1 LLQKLTKLKPYKNDD
16 FIDCSPSSTQVMP
29 EKPTQ
34 SLEEVTIR
42 FAGDS
47 GDGMQLTGTQFT
59 NTTAMLG
66 NDLSTL
72 PDYPAEI
79 RAPAGTLFGVS
90 GFQIHFGS
98 TEINTPGDQCDV
110 LVAMNAAA
118 LKVNVGSLVD
128 GGAIIVNTDG
138 FNDRN
143 LKLAGYTSSPLKD
156 GSISKYQVF
165 EVDITKLTALA
176 LQDLGLSS
184 KLVDRSKNFFALGMM
199 YWMYNRP
206 MESTI
211 DWISS
216 KFSSKPEIKE
226 ANLRVLKAGWNYG
239 ETTEIFKVR
248 YEVARAKLP
257 PGKYRNITG
266 NQATAWGMMAAAK
279 KARLDLFLGS
289 YPITPASDILHELS
303 MYKHFGV
310 KTFQAE
316 DEIAG
321 VTSALGASFAGA
333 LGVTTTSGPGVALK
347 TEALGLAVMVEL
359 PLLVVNVQRG
369 GPSTGLPT
377 KTEQAD
383 LLQALYGRNG
393 EASIPIVAA
402 STPAECF
409 SMVFEACRIALK
421 YMTPVFFLS
430 DGYLGNG
437 SEPWLIPDF
446 SKLPDISPTFR
457 TEKDGFLPYLRDEA
471 TLSRPWAIPGTPGL
485 EHRIGG
491 LEKQHLSGNV
501 NYEPENHEFMVKL
514 RTEKVERIAND
525 IPLAEVEGDKKGDLL
540 VVGWGS
546 TYGAIRTAVMRLR
559 QNKKSVSHLH
569 LKHLNPL
576 PKNVGEILYNFKHI
590 LVPEMN
596 LGQLVKVLRAKYL
609 VPAFSVNKI
618 QGLPFKAS
626 EIENKIVEIL
636 KGAT

>member
-1 LLQKLTKLKPYKNDD
+1 
-16 FIDCSPSSTQVMP
+16 MP
-29 EKPTQ
+29 EKTTQ
-34 SLEEVTIR
+34 KLDEVTIR

-59 NTTAMLG
+59 NTTALLG

-79 RAPAGTLFGVS
+79 RAPQGTLFGVS

-98 TEINTPGDQCDV
+98 KEINTPGDQCDV

-118 LKVNVGSLVD
+118 LKVNLGSLLD
-128 GGAIIVNTDG
+128 GGAIIANTEG

-143 LKLAGYTSSPLKD
+143 LKLAGYSANPLKD
-156 GSISKYQVF
+156 GSLQKYSVY
-165 EVDITKLTALA
+165 EVDISKLTALA
-176 LQDLGLSS
+176 LQDLNLSS
-184 KLVDRSKNFFALGMM
+184 KIVDRSKNFFALGMM

-206 MESTI
+206 MDSTVT
-211 DWISS
+211 WIQK
-216 KFSSKPEIKE
+216 KFGNKPEIAE

-239 ETTEIFKVR
+239 ETTEIFNVR
-248 YEVARAKLP
+248 YQVGPAKLP

-266 NQATAWGMMAAAK
+266 NQATAWGFMAAAK
-279 KARLDLFLGS
+279 KANLELFLGS

-303 MYKHFGV
+303 MYKNFGV

-321 VTSALGASFAGA
+321 VTSAIGASFGGA

-359 PLLVVNVQRG
+359 PLVVCNVQRG

-383 LLQALYGRNG
+383 LLQAMFGRNG
-393 EASIPIVAA
+393 EAPIPIVAA
-402 STPAECF
+402 ATPADCF
-409 SMVFEACRIALK
+409 ETVFEACRIALK
-421 YMTPVFFLS
+421 FMTPVFFMS

-446 SKLPDISPTFR
+446 DKLPNIQPTFR
-457 TEKDGFLPYLRDEA
+457 TDPEGFLPYLRDEA
-471 TLSRPWAIPGTPGL
+471 TLARPWAIPGTPGL

-491 LEKQHLSGNV
+491 LEKQNLSGNV
-501 NYEPENHEFMVKL
+501 SYDPQNHETMVKL

-525 IPLAEVEGDKKGDLL
+525 IPLAEVDGPKEGELL

-546 TYGAIRTAVMRLR
+546 TYGAIRSAIARVRERGM
-559 QNKKSVSHLH
+559 NVSYLH
-569 LKHLNPL
+569 LRYLNPM
-576 PKNVGEILYNFKHI
+576 PKNLGEILYKFKNI
-590 LVPEMN
+590 LVPEIN
-596 LGQLVKVLRAKYL
+596 LGQLSKVLRMKYL
-609 VPAFSVNKI
+609 VPTINMNKV
-618 QGLPFKAS
+618 QGLPYKAI
-626 EIENKIVEIL
+626 EIEKKIEEIL
-636 KGAT
+636 KGAS